1 MRVVS
6 FLNLAQN
13 NFSLLVGFLL
23 IMLTFATRRL
33 VHEEQLRS
41 ELRPIANALWAF
53 LAVQILRIILRLV
66 WPLSPNEELSL
77 PLPDEHAWLFG
88 LLGATAMLLLV
99 FALVRLVVSIG
110 LWVTRHFRKKPTTKI
125 MKDLLN
131 WGLLLLTVFPILQS
145 QFNLDVSSLLAPSAI
160 LSVVLGL
167 ALQDTLGNLF
177 SGLALRSE
185 QPFEVGDIIDLGGL
199 SGQKGHVGQVVQI
212 GWRSIRIQTFR
223 NEILTLPNGAISK
236 TIVRNLSQ
244 KELNIGIEIE
254 FLISYDIPPNKVR
267 TQVLEAIDEISSI
280 VEEPASFCRL
290 KSFDDSAVR
299 YQVRVFTSSID
310 RYLIVRDELLTRLW
324 YRFERNGIE
333 FGLPRRIL
341 QSNNLAKEEP
351 PPSQSL
357 LDNVDLFAPFSPQER
372 AQLAHSAKERRFGS
386 GEEIISAGEEGHTF
400 YLVVSGR
407 VSVRMDKG
415 IELAQLSK
423 SQYFGE
429 MSLLTGEP
437 RTATVVALED
447 SVLLEF
453 GRQCFA
459 EHFANNPQLT
469 ESLSKLLAARR
480 TEIAKASA
488 TPETP
493 LAVVHQSETNR
504 IFTRL
509 RHIFGLRHH

>member
-13 NFSLLVGFLL
+13 NVSLLVGFLL
-23 IMLTFATRRL
+23 LLLTFAAARL
-33 VHEEQLRS
+33 IHEAQLCS
-41 ELRPIANALWAF
+41 ELRPIRNALWAF
-53 LAVQILRIILRLV
+53 LVVQILRIILRLA
-66 WPLSPNEELSL
+66 WPLSPYEEHSS
-77 PLPDEHAWLFG
+77 PLTDEHTWTFG
-88 LLGATAMLLLV
+88 FLGATAMLLLA

-110 LWVTRHFRKKPTTKI
+110 LWMIRHFRQKPTTKI

-131 WGLLLLTVFPILQS
+131 WGLLLLAVFPILQT
-145 QFNLDVSSLLAPSAI
+145 QFNLNVSSLLAPSAI

-185 QPFEVGDIIDLGGL
+185 QPFEVGDVVDLGGL
-199 SGQKGHVGQVVQI
+199 SGQKDHVGQVVQI

-236 TIVRNLSQ
+236 TIVKNLSQ
-244 KELNIGIEIE
+244 KGLNIGIETE

-267 TQVLEAIDEISSI
+267 TEILEAIDEIAFI
-280 VEEPASFCRL
+280 VEEPAPFCRV

-299 YQVRVFTSSID
+299 YQVRVFTTNID
-310 RYLIVRDELLTRLW
+310 RYMLVKDELLTRLW
-324 YRFERNGIE
+324 YRFERNNIE
-333 FGLPRRIL
+333 FGLPRRIIH
-341 QSNNLAKEEP
+341 SNAFSKEEP
-351 PPSQSL
+351 SPSQSL
-357 LDNVDLFAPFSPQER
+357 LDNVDLFSLFSPQER
-372 AQLAHSAKERRFGS
+372 AQLAHSAKERRFGT

-407 VSVRMDKG
+407 VSVRVDNR

-423 SQYFGE
+423 NQYFGE

-437 RTATVVALED
+437 RTATVIALED

-453 GRQCFA
+453 GRECFA
-459 EHFANNPQLT
+459 QHFANNPQLT

-480 TEIAKASA
+480 TELAKANA
-488 TPETP
+488 APETP
-493 LAVVHQSETNR
+493 LAVVHQSETHR

-509 RHIFGLRHH
+509 RQIFGLRQH